1 MIYYV
6 FLQDNFLK
14 EIKKSRVNTIRT
26 KETLFLQVPE
36 MNNIIIT
43 IMVHIY

>member
-14 EIKKSRVNTIRT
+14 EILKKVNTPRI

-36 MNNIIIT
+36 MNNIIT
-43 IMVHIY
+43 IILPVY

>member
-14 EIKKSRVNTIRT
+14 EIKKKVNTTWI

-43 IMVHIY
+43 IMVPIY